1 MAENIEQW
9 YTMLQETCDKWSSEV
24 IRLESENKDGSMT
37 KQINQILYTLERYQY
52 YLEQK
57 SLEDIR
63 KLLIINYQ
71 DHSSGSHRSSGTH
84 RSHRSSGSHRSH
96 RSGSFSTLTKE
107 TEKITIRQSLQ
118 KLIVKIKENFTKRLP
133 KYLRPS
139 LW

>member
-71 DHSSGSHRSSGTH
+71 DP
-84 RSHRSSGSHRSH
+84 GSHRSH
-96 RSGSFSTLTKE
+96 RSFSTLTKE

>member
-24 IRLESENKDGSMT
+24 IRLESENKDCSKT

-71 DHSSGSHRSSGTH
+71 DHSSPLSPGSPLSPRSY
-84 RSHRSSGSHRSH
+84 
-96 RSGSFSTLTKE
+96 STLTKE

>member
-1 MAENIEQW
+1 
-9 YTMLQETCDKWSSEV
+9 MLQETCDKWSSEV

-37 KQINQILYTLERYQY
+37 KQINQIIPTLERYQY

-71 DHSSGSHRSSGTH
+71 DPGSPGSPGSH

-96 RSGSFSTLTKE
+96 RSSGSSGSFSTLTKE

-118 KLIVKIKENFTKRLP
+118 KLIVKIKEKLTKRLP

>member
-37 KQINQILYTLERYQY
+37 KQINQIIPTLERYQY

-71 DHSSGSHRSSGTH
+71 DPGSPGSPGSH
-84 RSHRSSGSHRSH
+84 RSHRSSGS
-96 RSGSFSTLTKE
+96 SGSFSTLTKE

-118 KLIVKIKENFTKRLP
+118 KLIVKIKEKLTKRLP

>member
-9 YTMLQETCDKWSSEV
+9 YTMLQVTCDKWSSEV

-71 DHSSGSHRSSGTH
+71 DHSSGSPGSHRSSGTPC
-84 RSHRSSGSHRSH
+84 
-96 RSGSFSTLTKE
+96 SGSFSTLTKE

>member
-9 YTMLQETCDKWSSEV
+9 YTMLQETCDKWSSE
-24 IRLESENKDGSMT
+24 ITRLESENKDGSLT
-37 KQINQILYTLERYQY
+37 KQINQIIPTLERYQY

-71 DHSSGSHRSSGTH
+71 DHSSGSPGSHRSSGTP
-84 RSHRSSGSHRSH
+84 RSPCS
-96 RSGSFSTLTKE
+96 SGSFSNLTKE

-118 KLIVKIKENFTKRLP
+118 KLIVKIKKNLTKRLP